1 MSDPR
6 EGKVLQ
12 GRYRLQSMLAEG
24 GMGVVYKAERV
35 GIGRPVVVK
44 FLHAILHD
52 KPGIVDRFER
62 EARATA
68 RLNHPHCVAL
78 VDFGIDDGS
87 PYLVMEYVEGK
98 TLADLLD
105 HGAVRPERAV
115 AIVRQILAGLEHAH
129 ERGILHRDLKPANI
143 MIVDTEGYTGDF
155 VKILDFG
162 LAKLAWPGEDKRDV
176 TVEGI
181 AIGTPGYMSPEQAA
195 GVPSDRRSDIYCTGA
210 LLYHLVTGSKAFEG
224 DDVRSILRRHREETP
239 ASPRA
244 LQPGVGISK
253 QLEGIIERAMQRDP
267 SKRYQTARDMMV
279 ALEGT
284 AEAKIKVDTSAMG
297 SKPTRP
303 PSSPS
308 GGDSTRAEAPS
319 ARGRSRRGRVSPL
332 WIAVGA
338 LVGSVAAVMAIVYSP
353 VGDYIRPHAHVA
365 LPEPTTVAAA
375 RPPSPTEPAAAHDS
389 TSTTT
394 TAAAPTAA
402 TPDLALTFAAVA
414 AGDKSAVDPTK
425 AAVDKSAVDPTK
437 AAADKSAADPTKTAG
452 DKTVEHPG
460 APADK
465 TATAPAKA
473 AGDKAAAGPAVASI
487 DSDDDSDPP
496 LTKANDG
503 SNEDDRMPPEP
514 IAAAARDAPAI
525 HSVGDARALI
535 RRGDADG
542 ALAGLYRLRRA
553 RPTPSASK
561 SSEIATLIGD
571 LYFERKWWTDAMR
584 EYRFAIALDGRARKA
599 EPLVSNS
606 VHALADR
613 ATYPRA
619 RRLLID
625 YVGKGAAPALKR
637 AAKSGTPP
645 TLRRR
650 AKSVLS
656 TIESK
661 SYRTRR

>member
-44 FLHAILHD
+44 FLHAILND

-239 ASPRA
+239 ASPRQ

-267 SKRYQTARDMMV
+267 GKRYQTARDMMA

-284 AEAKIKVDTSAMG
+284 AEAKIKVDNNAVG
-297 SKPTRP
+297 VKPPPRP

-319 ARGRSRRGRVSPL
+319 SRGRARRGRVSPV

-338 LVGSVAAVMAIVYSP
+338 VVGSVVAVAAIVYSP
-353 VGDYIRPHAHVA
+353 LGDYVRPHAAVA
-365 LPEPTTVAAA
+365 PGPSPEPSISAKPAA
-375 RPPSPTEPAAAHDS
+375 SPVPATEPAA
-389 TSTTT
+389 TSGTAT
-394 TAAAPTAA
+394 TAAAS
-402 TPDLALTFAAVA
+402 PDLAPA
-414 AGDKSAVDPTK
+414 AGDKTAAATSGTALGTIAPTK
-425 AAVDKSAVDPTK
+425 AT
-437 AAADKSAADPTKTAG
+437 
-452 DKTVEHPG
+452 
-460 APADK
+460 ADK
-465 TATAPAKA
+465 TAADGAKTAADKTTEAASPAADKTEPAKA
-473 AGDKAAAGPAVASI
+473 AGEKAAPGPAVANT
-487 DSDDDSDPP
+487 DGDDDSDPP

-514 IAAAARDAPAI
+514 VASAVHDAPAI
-525 HSVGDARALI
+525 RNIGDARSLI
-535 RRGDADG
+535 RRGDSDG
-542 ALAGLYRLRRA
+542 ALAGLYRLRRS

-561 SSEIATLIGD
+561 SSEIAALIGD

-584 EYRFAIALDGRARKA
+584 EYRFAIALDGRARKS

-619 RRLLID
+619 RRLILD

-637 AAKSGTPP
+637 AVKSGPA

-656 TIESK
+656 TIESR
-661 SYRTRR
+661 SYRMRR